1 MLRPLVSVA
10 IAAGLCLTGG
20 EARAQGTPGFPIDT
34 TLAGRYFR
42 EAADAAA
49 RDAGRL
55 WGRSLAGPI
64 LFIDPTTRTLLAEEP
79 DSAGLLR
86 ALGGYYSAPLPAAE
100 NPANMAIR
108 LGGRTWA
115 MVLWPPPS
123 DSTER
128 GILFAHELW
137 HRIQSGLGFRLA
149 DPVNQHLAT
158 RDGRLWLR
166 LEARALR
173 RALAASG
180 AARAGALRD
189 ALAFRRSRQNRFPGS
204 DSTERQ
210 LELSEGLAEF
220 TGVAIAAPAPEARRA
235 LVAGRLAVIDTAAHF
250 ERSFAYQT
258 GPAYG
263 FFLDALAPGWRGAL
277 TSADDLAGLLDQAV
291 GGKRARPAS
300 LIGRAEIY
308 GYARVRREEDARA
321 AKRRVH
327 LASLRRRFI
336 SGPVLQ
342 LPFAQMKVGF
352 DPRQVEALDSLG
364 SVYGALR
371 LTDRWGVLQC
381 DASGGL
387 IRGDWSGAVVPAPSD
402 TAGRRLTGPGWVLEL
417 NPGWRLVPGPRRGDW
432 TVTREP

>member
-1 MLRPLVSVA
+1 MLRPLASA
-10 IAAGLCLTGG
+10 AMAAGLLLAGG
-20 EARAQGTPGFPIDT
+20 EARAQGTQAFPIDT
-34 TLAGRYFR
+34 ALAGRYFR
-42 EAADAAA
+42 EAADATA

-64 LFIDPTTRTLLAEEP
+64 LFVDPATRTLLAQES
-79 DSAGLLR
+79 DSAGQLR
-86 ALGGYYSAPLPAAE
+86 ALGGYYRGTLAASE
-100 NPANMAIR
+100 NPANTSIR

-115 MVLWPPPS
+115 MVVWPPTA

-128 GILFAHELW
+128 GVLFAHELW
-137 HRIQSGLGFRLA
+137 HRIQDGLGFRLA
-149 DPVNQHLAT
+149 DPANPHLAT

-173 RALAASG
+173 RALAATG
-180 AARAGALRD
+180 AARMGALRD
-189 ALAFRRSRQNRFPGS
+189 ALAFRRSRQDRFPGA

-210 LELSEGLAEF
+210 LELNEGLAEF
-220 TGVAIAAPAPEARRA
+220 TGITIAAATPETRRA
-235 LVAGRLAVIDTAAHF
+235 LVAKRLAALDSTAHF
-250 ERSFAYQT
+250 ERNFAYQT

-263 FFLDALAPGWRGAL
+263 FFLDELAPGWRGSL
-277 TSADDLAGLLDQAV
+277 SSADDLARLLDQAV
-291 GGKRARPAS
+291 GGKRAKTGS
-300 LIGRAEIY
+300 LIARAGVY
-308 GYARVRREEDARA
+308 GYTQVRREEDARA
-321 AKRRVH
+321 AKRRIH
-327 LASLRRRFI
+327 LASLRQRFV

-342 LPFAQMKVGF
+342 LPFAEMKVGF

-364 SVYGALR
+364 SVYGTLR

-387 IRGDWSGAVVPAPSD
+387 IRGNWSGAVVPAPSD

-417 NPGWRLVPGPRRGDW
+417 TPGWRLVRGPRRGDW